1 MTVKIAF
8 FAAARD
14 ITGCDFLDLS
24 VDDAATVATVKQDL
38 SDRYPELTELMNR
51 STWSVDHEYV
61 GNEKELYDGAEIGM
75 IPPVSGG

>member
-1 MTVKIAF
+1 MTVKVAF
-8 FAAARD
+8 FAAARE
-14 ITGCDFLDLS
+14 IAGCEYLDLV
-24 VDDAATVATVKQDL
+24 VDDSATVANVKLEL
-38 SDRYPELTELMNR
+38 SQRFPELAELMNR